1 MSYLDKEEQRADAQ
15 GGVVNGQAY
24 RYVKRKATPPRKS
37 KAFYLT
43 QPYMKKT
50 DRLILAIRQ
59 AEDCSAPEAFE
70 RIIDLAMVRY
80 GVK

>member
-24 RYVKRKATPPRKS
+24 RYVKRKATPRRRT
-37 KAFYLT
+37 KAIYMT
-43 QPYMKKT
+43 EDYMKKT
-50 DRLILAIRQ
+50 DRLVLAIRQ

-70 RIIDLAMVRY
+70 RIIDLAMVRF